1 MRTPVTNHHS
11 PLVVLC
17 RKLILGIGFG
27 LPWLCLGMVLLGLG
41 PVVAGESL
49 DASAA
54 GLDATYRTTVVVR
67 KGSALG
73 TGVIVGSV
81 EGETL
86 ILTAAHVIEE
96 PGPLSIQIFPY
107 NLGWEKTR
115 TVREFPRRLR
125 ASIAARDPDIDLAV
139 LRVSGQLAFPYV
151 ARIARGDR
159 PLTPG
164 MAVTSIGFDWGER
177 LIGFPTRLR
186 QMDRID
192 MNRGGGPRSFLITEN
207 PPEIGRSGGGLF
219 LEDGTLIGICLARA
233 QLPPAPVRGM
243 YSTIGNIRGFL
254 VADER
259 LARVIARS
267 HPVVPAPLT
276 STKVR
281 RQETPR
287 IQRTGDS
294 LRAN

>member
-1 MRTPVTNHHS
+1 MTNCH
-11 PLVVLC
+11 LLIVVLC
-17 RKLILGIGFG
+17 RKLLLGSDFG
-27 LPWLCLGMVLLGLG
+27 LIWVRFAISLCLVG
-41 PVVAGESL
+41 PVVAGEPLEFSK
-49 DASAA
+49 S

-67 KGSALG
+67 KGAALG
-73 TGVIVGSV
+73 TGVIVASV

-107 NLGWEKTR
+107 NLGWENVR
-115 TVREFPRRLR
+115 TVQGFPRRLR

-139 LRVSGQLAFPYV
+139 LRVRGQLAFPYV

-164 MAVTSIGFDWGER
+164 LAVTSIGFDRGER
-177 LIGFPTRLR
+177 LIGFPTRLW
-186 QMDRID
+186 QMDRVD
-192 MNRGGGPRSFLITEN
+192 LNRGGGARSFLITQN

-243 YSTIGNIRGFL
+243 YSTIGNIRGLL

-259 LARVIARS
+259 LARVVARS
-267 HPVVPAPLT
+267 HPVVPFVTGIEPDQ
-276 STKVR
+276 R
-281 RQETPR
+281 EPPR
-287 IQRTGDS
+287 IQRTGDN